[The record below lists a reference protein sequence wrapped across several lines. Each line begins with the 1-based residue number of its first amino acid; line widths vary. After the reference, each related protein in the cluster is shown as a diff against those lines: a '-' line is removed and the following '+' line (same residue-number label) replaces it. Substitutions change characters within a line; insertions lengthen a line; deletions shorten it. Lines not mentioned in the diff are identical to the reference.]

1 MRKHISRNGQPVELT
16 LYEVVD
22 GGAQGD
28 FANELTT
35 VTAKAVVDTGSNI
48 ESDFDLDLVFS
59 DVDSD
64 IVVYLRDDV
73 TEGLRAENYDGEM
86 VRPLIT
92 SVDTTIPEAAT
103 DLHFTRSGP
112 MNAGRNFR
120 FVQAHD
126 WDDAGIIIAAAQLD
140 N

>member
-1 MRKHISRNGQPVELT
+1 MRKHISRHGQPVELT

-35 VTAKAVVDTGSNI
+35 TTAKAVVDTGGNI
-48 ESDFDLDLVFS
+48 ESDFELDLVWS

-73 TEGLRAENYDGEM
+73 TEGLREENYDGDM
-86 VRPLIT
+86 VRPVIT

-103 DLHFTRSGP
+103 ELEFINQGP
-112 MNAGRNFR
+112 MNAGRTFR

-126 WDDAGIIIAAAQLD
+126 WDDAGIIMAAAELD
-140 N
+140 

>member
-22 GGAQGD
+22 GGTQGD

-35 VTAKAVVDTGSNI
+35 TTAKAVVDTGGNI
-48 ESDFDLDLVFS
+48 ESDFELDLVWS

-73 TEGLRAENYDGEM
+73 TEGLRAENWDGDM
-86 VRPLIT
+86 VRPVIT

-103 DLHFTRSGP
+103 ELRFTRGGP
-112 MNAGRNFR
+112 MNRGRKFQ

-126 WDDAGIIIAAAQLD
+126 WDDAGIIMAAAELD
-140 N
+140 